1 MEAEYGE
8 VGEGVFEGET
18 EAESAVEVFGETL
31 GQVEADA
38 ESEAVEQ
45 VESERVSVFAP
56 VELESEALAETAAQ
70 PERERLVERVGEMEA
85 EYGEVGEGVFEGE
98 TEAESAV
105 EVFGETLGQVEA
117 DAESEAVEQVE
128 SERVSVFAPV
138 ELESEALAETAA
150 QPERERLGE
159 RVGEMEAEYGEVGE
173 GVFEGETEAESAVE
187 VFGETLGQVEA
198 DAESEAVEQVESER
212 VSVFAPVELES
223 EALAETAAQ
232 PERERLVERVGEMEA
247 EYGEVGEGVFEGETE
262 AESAVE
268 VFGETLGQVEADAE
282 SEAVEQV
289 ESERVSVFA
298 PVELESEALA
308 ETAAQ
313 PERERLVER
322 VGEMEAEYGEVGE
335 GVFEGETEAESA
347 VEVFGETL
355 GQVEADAE
363 SEAVEQVESERVSV
377 FAPVELESE
386 ALAETAAQPER
397 ERLVERVGEMEAEYG
412 EVGEGVF
419 EGETEAESAVE
430 VFGETLGQ
438 VEADAES
445 EAVEQ
450 VESERVSVFAPVE
463 LESEALAETAA
474 QPERERLVER
484 VGEMEAEYGEV
495 GEGVFEGET
504 EAESA
509 VEVFGE
515 TLGQVEADAESEAV
529 EQVESERVS
538 VFAPVELESEA
549 LAETAAQPER
559 ERLVERVGEMEAEY
573 GEVGEGVFEG
583 ETEAE
588 SAVEVFGETLGQVE
602 ADAESEAVE
611 QVESER
617 VSVFAPVELE
627 SEALAETA
635 AQPERERLVE
645 RVGEMEAEYGEVG
658 EGVFEGETE
667 AESAVEVFGETL
679 GQVEADAESEAV
691 EQVESE
697 RVSVFAPVELES
709 EALAETAAQPERE
722 RLVERVGEMEAEYG
736 EVGEGVFE
744 GETEAE
750 SAVEV
755 FGETLGQVEADAES
769 EAVEQVE
776 SERVSVFAPVEL
788 ESEALAETAA
798 QPERERLVERV
809 GEMEAEYGEVGE
821 GVFEGET
828 EAESAV
834 EVFGETLGQVEADA
848 ESEAVEQVES
858 ERVSVFA
865 PVELESEAL
874 AETAAQPERERLVER
889 VGEMEAEYG
898 EVGEGVFEGET
909 EAESAVEVFGETLGQ
924 VEADA
929 ESEAVEQVESE
940 RVSVFAPVELESEA
954 LAETAAQPER
964 ERLVERVGEMEA
976 EYGEVGEGVFEGE
989 TEAES
994 AVEVFGET
1002 LGQVEADAES
1012 EAVEQV
1018 ESERVSVFA
1027 PVELES
1033 EALAETAAQP
1043 ERERLVDP
1051 LPGSDLDISDVR
1063 CLEFSSV
1070 GSLSSSSFF
1079 VCDSLPFVSLSDPP
1093 SNFCLESSYVL
1104 SDVCYVTSVSD
1115 CQPSTTSFVVSSC
1128 SEPPSYSRAVTICHG
1143 ISSTPVDSFVLSN
1156 LSNDLSFS
1164 SPSSRFVH
1172 AGVSDFT
1179 RMPLDSVSL
1188 FDSNDSALVSEGL
1201 FLGLSQFVSRSTES
1215 FTEIPS
1221 FVVED
1226 SVISVD
1232 APDVC
1237 FTTYSGENFGE
1248 SSDCRQAGISS
1259 VHDISAESVPFFIP
1273 EASVLAVSGYEYKS
1287 LDELGSS
1294 HRLPSIVQDTA
1305 NVVDSH
1311 DIREVSEEGVIG
1323 KDSSISNDQ
1332 MVLQTS
1338 DSYHSA
1344 FRCDP
1349 EYGISNY
1356 SNSLITDGF
1365 AEIIIE
1371 EPNHDTEIL
1380 YSPKDQD
1387 ALSHQLESGVSLVTE
1402 APTKLDVLD
1411 KSSPSGKSDLTY
1423 LAAASGAS
1431 VAIEFTE
1438 EEEEED
1444 EFSMVCPGRMKT
1456 LEHGDSSQLVHSALD
1471 RSAKMLTRLQTYGFR
1486 GNLIGTNSLGNL
1498 NWHAS
1503 ETKLTTPC
1511 IEFFENDERTI
1522 SLAHQNIPTS
1532 NVQMN
1537 KVTELDREGFEDFDD
1552 DSLEEFNIPFEICNT
1567 YNTSREIITDE
1578 TECGS
1583 TSLFPIPE
1591 IVDKNQIFNY
1601 DHELKSDTD
1610 CQQEPFIKK
1619 EVSGRQHLHSELVI
1633 SFQSSSTKK
1642 ISFSPDHELQ
1652 TSSTAD
1658 ESSLSSHSTIV
1669 NVGITNQSPVVPQLI
1684 RGNLVDEK
1692 LLSQSLSSQGHDF
1705 GVDAPD
1711 SIQLLESKTT
1721 LASIESDLDIL
1732 DEEIKLKDDNAML
1745 LLGRSS
1751 VHLSIVPKRKQ
1762 SNFISNL
1769 LGSEPVVGTPALR
1782 SSTDVSDVPVSQP
1795 ICTTEGHIKTTQRY
1809 FHEPIEGHVSFPQIS
1824 EGSCDKQ
1831 LEFSNDRA
1839 KSSPSSIN
1847 LEKRIK
1853 TSDENVTS
1861 SSLSEF
1867 ERLEKELGTSSS
1879 TSPSSGHKGSGE
1891 DVSSHTSSLSEYLRH
1906 EKECESFDEI
1916 LALPFDSKIKL
1927 KFNDLMD
1934 INGKPK
1940 TDMLNSNNLTPLYGQ
1955 ISTIYEDVAE
1965 HHISSL
1971 SQSIESPTTSL
1982 HSAKD
1987 DDQISFT
1994 YSSQKDENK
2003 SQTGC
2008 SDSELLIICSKML
2021 SDPLQAEKSKGSLT
2035 SSSEIEP
2042 LLDRVDDPL
2051 TGVEETDSLI
2061 CSSIYDSL
2069 VPSGYENSIYDGT
2082 PNMNLG
2088 VNDNWRN
2095 RISRRIDSLD
2105 ESEHEQPSKVTD
2117 SLCSPSSSDISNRIG
2132 ENKLSPPGENDQGII
2147 EFNSAHIDILH
2158 QQYIGTIVEKQ
2169 SCTVFPNKSYFNK
2182 RDSSITYGKQ
2192 PQSTHSDEKQ
2202 DSSTSVSGVAQFE
2215 YLDKPVLG
2223 NCMTDSLDDS
2233 GSVIEQLSTKIS
2245 STECSATTKFVTT
2258 RIPSC
2263 SFSTAQIP
2271 LFATEAKA
2279 LKYSKVT
2286 KTLKSDVSSTVE
2298 KVIVPTTSG
2307 SIALPISSSSLQ
2319 STYQDCEKCDNILK
2333 IDLNPQSTVFDTSED
2348 DIFVK
2353 KPLNDL
2359 QQLNNLTTDDV
2370 SAVAVAP
2377 KTKET
2382 LKIDNIPSGE
2392 VSEAC
2397 KRIKCK
2403 EFKQSFIVETSS
2415 DLDYEMVSIT
2425 EREKSPIDFISEK
2438 MKKGNEQG

>member
-18 EAESAVEVFGETL
+18 EAESAVEVFGERLGQVEADAESEAVEQVESERVSVFTPVELESEALAETAAQPERERLVERVGEMEAEYGEVGEGVFEGETEAESAVEVFGERLGQVEADAESEAVEQVESERVSVFTPVELESEALAETAAQPERERLVERVGEMEAEYGEVGEGVFEGETEAESAVEVFGERLGQVEADAESEAVEQVESERVSVFTPVELESEALAETAAQPERERLVERVGEMEAEYGEVGEGVFEGETEAESAVEVFGERLGQVEADAESEAVEQVESERVSVFTPVELESEALAETAAQPERERLVERVGEMEAEYGDVGEGVFEGETEAESAVEVFGERLGQVEADAESEAVEQVESERVSVFTPVELESEALAETAAQPERERLVERVGEMEAEYGEVGEGVFEGETEAESAVEVFGERL

-105 EVFGETLGQVEA
+105 EVFGERLGQVEA

-128 SERVSVFAPV
+128 SERVSVF
-138 ELESEALAETAA
+138 T
-150 QPERERLGE
+150 
-159 RVGEMEAEYGEVGE
+159 
-173 GVFEGETEAESAVE
+173 
-187 VFGETLGQVEA
+187 
-198 DAESEAVEQVESER
+198 
-212 VSVFAPVELES
+212 PVELES

-268 VFGETLGQVEADAE
+268 VFGERLGQVEADAE

-289 ESERVSVFA
+289 ESERVSVFT

-347 VEVFGETL
+347 VEVFGERL

-377 FAPVELESE
+377 FTPVELESE
-386 ALAETAAQPER
+386 ALAETAAQPEF
-397 ERLVERVGEMEAEYG
+397 ERLFERVCELKRDH
-412 EVGEGVF
+412 F
-419 EGETEAESAVE
+419 TSPH
-430 VFGETLGQ
+430 
-438 VEADAES
+438 
-445 EAVEQ
+445 
-450 VESERVSVFAPVE
+450 SV
-463 LESEALAETAA
+463 
-474 QPERERLVER
+474 
-484 VGEMEAEYGEV
+484 
-495 GEGVFEGET
+495 
-504 EAESA
+504 
-509 VEVFGE
+509 
-515 TLGQVEADAESEAV
+515 
-529 EQVESERVS
+529 
-538 VFAPVELESEA
+538 
-549 LAETAAQPER
+549 
-559 ERLVERVGEMEAEY
+559 
-573 GEVGEGVFEG
+573 
-583 ETEAE
+583 
-588 SAVEVFGETLGQVE
+588 
-602 ADAESEAVE
+602 
-611 QVESER
+611 
-617 VSVFAPVELE
+617 
-627 SEALAETA
+627 
-635 AQPERERLVE
+635 
-645 RVGEMEAEYGEVG
+645 
-658 EGVFEGETE
+658 
-667 AESAVEVFGETL
+667 
-679 GQVEADAESEAV
+679 
-691 EQVESE
+691 
-697 RVSVFAPVELES
+697 
-709 EALAETAAQPERE
+709 
-722 RLVERVGEMEAEYG
+722 
-736 EVGEGVFE
+736 
-744 GETEAE
+744 
-750 SAVEV
+750 
-755 FGETLGQVEADAES
+755 
-769 EAVEQVE
+769 
-776 SERVSVFAPVEL
+776 
-788 ESEALAETAA
+788 
-798 QPERERLVERV
+798 
-809 GEMEAEYGEVGE
+809 
-821 GVFEGET
+821 
-828 EAESAV
+828 
-834 EVFGETLGQVEADA
+834 
-848 ESEAVEQVES
+848 
-858 ERVSVFA
+858 
-865 PVELESEAL
+865 
-874 AETAAQPERERLVER
+874 
-889 VGEMEAEYG
+889 
-898 EVGEGVFEGET
+898 
-909 EAESAVEVFGETLGQ
+909 
-924 VEADA
+924 
-929 ESEAVEQVESE
+929 
-940 RVSVFAPVELESEA
+940 
-954 LAETAAQPER
+954 
-964 ERLVERVGEMEA
+964 
-976 EYGEVGEGVFEGE
+976 
-989 TEAES
+989 
-994 AVEVFGET
+994 
-1002 LGQVEADAES
+1002 
-1012 EAVEQV
+1012 
-1018 ESERVSVFA
+1018 
-1027 PVELES
+1027 
-1033 EALAETAAQP
+1033 
-1043 ERERLVDP
+1043 
-1051 LPGSDLDISDVR
+1051 DI
-1063 CLEFSSV
+1063 
-1070 GSLSSSSFF
+1070 LSSYSPSAARFGDGDSFPVSSF
-1079 VCDSLPFVSLSDPP
+1079 SDTSSSRYSDYTYNLADLYCVPTFSDRQPAIFP
-1093 SNFCLESSYVL
+1093 SVII
-1104 SDVCYVTSVSD
+1104 
-1115 CQPSTTSFVVSSC
+1115 SC
-1128 SEPPSYSRAVTICHG
+1128 SEPLSSSHAITIGHDV
-1143 ISSTPVDSFVLSN
+1143 SSTPVASFVLSN
-1156 LSNDLSFS
+1156 VSNDLSFS
-1164 SPSSRFVH
+1164 SSSSRFVH

-1188 FDSNDSALVSEGL
+1188 FDSDDSAFVAEGL
-1201 FLGLSQFVSRSTES
+1201 YLGLSQFVSRSSES

-1221 FVVED
+1221 FVIED

-1232 APDVC
+1232 AHDVC
-1237 FTTYSGENFGE
+1237 FTTYSGESLGE
-1248 SSDCRQAGISS
+1248 LSDCRQAGISS

-1287 LDELGSS
+1287 LNELGSS
-1294 HRLPSIVQDTA
+1294 NRLPSIVQDTA

-1311 DIREVSEEGVIG
+1311 DIREVSEESVIG
-1323 KDSSISNDQ
+1323 KDSSITNGQ
-1332 MVLQTS
+1332 IVLQTS
-1338 DSYHSA
+1338 GSYHSA

-1349 EYGISNY
+1349 EYGISDY
-1356 SNSLITDGF
+1356 SNSLITDSF
-1365 AEIIIE
+1365 AEMIMK

-1387 ALSHQLESGVSLVTE
+1387 ALCYQLQSGVSLVTE
-1402 APTKLDVLD
+1402 TPTKSDVLD
-1411 KSSPSGKSDLTY
+1411 KSPPSGKSDLTY

-1431 VAIEFTE
+1431 VAMEFTE

-1444 EFSMVCPGRMKT
+1444 EFSMACPGRMKT

-1486 GNLIGTNSLGNL
+1486 GNLMGTNSLVNL

-1511 IEFFENDERTI
+1511 IEFFENDENTN

-1532 NVQMN
+1532 NAHMN
-1537 KVTELDREGFEDFDD
+1537 KVTELDREEYEDFDG
-1552 DSLEEFNIPFEICNT
+1552 DSLEELNIPFEICNT

-1578 TECGS
+1578 TECGN
-1583 TSLFPIPE
+1583 TSLFPFPE
-1591 IVDKNQIFNY
+1591 TVATNQVFNY
-1601 DHELKSDTD
+1601 DNKLKSDTD
-1610 CQQEPFIKK
+1610 CQQDSFIEK
-1619 EVSGRQHLHSELVI
+1619 EVSRRQHLDSELVI
-1633 SFQSSSTKK
+1633 SSQSSSTKK

-1669 NVGITNQSPVVPQLI
+1669 NVGVMNQSPVVPQLI
-1684 RGNLVDEK
+1684 RGNLIDEK
-1692 LLSQSLSSQGHDF
+1692 LLSQSLSSQEHDF

-1732 DEEIKLKDDNAML
+1732 GEEIKLKDDNAIL
-1745 LLGRSS
+1745 PLGQNS
-1751 VHLSIVPKRKQ
+1751 VHLSSVAKRKQ

-1769 LGSEPVVGTPALR
+1769 LGTEPVVGSTALR
-1782 SSTDVSDVPVSQP
+1782 TSTDVSNVPVSQP

-1809 FHEPIEGHVSFPQIS
+1809 FHEPIGGHVSFPQIS

-1831 LEFSNDRA
+1831 LKFSNDRA

-1847 LEKRIK
+1847 VEKRIE

-1867 ERLEKELGTSSS
+1867 ERLEKELGTSNS

-1916 LALPFDSKIKL
+1916 LALPFDSKLKL
-1927 KFNDLMD
+1927 KFNDLID

-1940 TDMLNSNNLTPLYGQ
+1940 TVVTDMLTSNNLTPLYGQ

-2021 SDPLQAEKSKGSLT
+2021 SDPLQAEKSKESLT

-2082 PNMNLG
+2082 PNMNFG

-2095 RISRRIDSLD
+2095 RISRRTDSLD

-2117 SLCSPSSSDISNRIG
+2117 SLCSPSSSDISNRKG
-2132 ENKLSPPGENDQGII
+2132 ENKLSPPEENDQGII

-2169 SCTVFPNKSYFNK
+2169 SCAVFQNKSCLNE
-2182 RDSSITYGKQ
+2182 RESSITYGKQ

-2202 DSSTSVSGVAQFE
+2202 DSSTSVSGVAQYE
-2215 YLDKPVLG
+2215 YLDKPILG

-2233 GSVIEQLSTKIS
+2233 GSVIEQPGTKIS
-2245 STECSATTKFVTT
+2245 SIECSATTEFVTT
-2258 RIPSC
+2258 GIPSC
-2263 SFSTAQIP
+2263 SFSTAPIP
-2271 LFATEAKA
+2271 LLATESKA
-2279 LKYSKVT
+2279 LKYSKVI

-2298 KVIVPTTSG
+2298 KVTVPTTSG
-2307 SIALPISSSSLQ
+2307 AIALPICSSSLQ
-2319 STYQDCEKCDNILK
+2319 STYQDGERYDLILK

-2348 DIFVK
+2348 EIFVEE
-2353 KPLNDL
+2353 PSNDL
-2359 QQLNNLTTDDV
+2359 QQLNSVTTDDV
-2370 SAVAVAP
+2370 SAVAVDS

-2382 LKIDNIPSGE
+2382 LKMDNVPSGE

-2397 KRIKCK
+2397 KQIKCK
-2403 EFKQSFIVETSS
+2403 EFKESFIVETSS
-2415 DLDYEMVSIT
+2415 DSDYEMVSIT
-2425 EREKSPIDFISEK
+2425 EREKSPIAFMSEK
-2438 MKKGNEQG
+2438 MKKGNEQE

>member
-18 EAESAVEVFGETL
+18 EAESAVEVFGERLGQVEADAESEAVEQVESERVSVFAPVELESEALAETAAQPERERLVERVGEMEAEYGEVGEGVFEGETEAESAVEVFVELESEALAETAAQPERERLVERVGEMEAEYGEVGEGVFEGETEAESAVEVFGERLGQVEADAESEAVEQRIELESEALAETAAQPERERLVERVGEMEAEYGEVGEGVFEGETEAESAVEVFGERL

-105 EVFGETLGQVEA
+105 EVFGE
-117 DAESEAVEQVE
+117 
-128 SERVSVFAPV
+128 R
-138 ELESEALAETAA
+138 
-150 QPERERLGE
+150 
-159 RVGEMEAEYGEVGE
+159 
-173 GVFEGETEAESAVE
+173 
-187 VFGETLGQVEA
+187 LGQVEA

-268 VFGETLGQVEADAE
+268 VFGERLGQVEADAE

-347 VEVFGETL
+347 VEVFGERL

-430 VFGETLGQ
+430 VFGERLGQ

-474 QPERERLVER
+474 HSERERLFEH
-484 VGEMEAEYGEV
+484 VGE
-495 GEGVFEGET
+495 
-504 EAESA
+504 
-509 VEVFGE
+509 
-515 TLGQVEADAESEAV
+515 L
-529 EQVESERVS
+529 ERDLFNNFHS
-538 VFAPVELESEA
+538 V
-549 LAETAAQPER
+549 
-559 ERLVERVGEMEAEY
+559 
-573 GEVGEGVFEG
+573 
-583 ETEAE
+583 
-588 SAVEVFGETLGQVE
+588 
-602 ADAESEAVE
+602 
-611 QVESER
+611 
-617 VSVFAPVELE
+617 
-627 SEALAETA
+627 
-635 AQPERERLVE
+635 
-645 RVGEMEAEYGEVG
+645 
-658 EGVFEGETE
+658 
-667 AESAVEVFGETL
+667 
-679 GQVEADAESEAV
+679 
-691 EQVESE
+691 
-697 RVSVFAPVELES
+697 
-709 EALAETAAQPERE
+709 
-722 RLVERVGEMEAEYG
+722 
-736 EVGEGVFE
+736 
-744 GETEAE
+744 
-750 SAVEV
+750 
-755 FGETLGQVEADAES
+755 
-769 EAVEQVE
+769 
-776 SERVSVFAPVEL
+776 
-788 ESEALAETAA
+788 
-798 QPERERLVERV
+798 
-809 GEMEAEYGEVGE
+809 
-821 GVFEGET
+821 
-828 EAESAV
+828 
-834 EVFGETLGQVEADA
+834 
-848 ESEAVEQVES
+848 
-858 ERVSVFA
+858 
-865 PVELESEAL
+865 
-874 AETAAQPERERLVER
+874 
-889 VGEMEAEYG
+889 
-898 EVGEGVFEGET
+898 
-909 EAESAVEVFGETLGQ
+909 
-924 VEADA
+924 
-929 ESEAVEQVESE
+929 
-940 RVSVFAPVELESEA
+940 
-954 LAETAAQPER
+954 
-964 ERLVERVGEMEA
+964 
-976 EYGEVGEGVFEGE
+976 
-989 TEAES
+989 
-994 AVEVFGET
+994 
-1002 LGQVEADAES
+1002 
-1012 EAVEQV
+1012 
-1018 ESERVSVFA
+1018 
-1027 PVELES
+1027 
-1033 EALAETAAQP
+1033 
-1043 ERERLVDP
+1043 
-1051 LPGSDLDISDVR
+1051 DI
-1063 CLEFSSV
+1063 
-1070 GSLSSSSFF
+1070 LSSNSP
-1079 VCDSLPFVSLSDPP
+1079 CDSRFRESDSFPVTSFSDTSSSRYPDYTYNFTDLHCVPTLSDRQPP
-1093 SNFCLESSYVL
+1093 IF
-1104 SDVCYVTSVSD
+1104 
-1115 CQPSTTSFVVSSC
+1115 PSVVSSC
-1128 SEPPSYSRAVTICHG
+1128 SEPLSSSHAITICHDV
-1143 ISSTPVDSFVLSN
+1143 SSTPVASFVLSN
-1156 LSNDLSFS
+1156 VSNDLSFS
-1164 SPSSRFVH
+1164 SSSSRFVH

-1188 FDSNDSALVSEGL
+1188 FDSDDSAFVAEGL
-1201 FLGLSQFVSRSTES
+1201 YLGLSQFVSRSSES

-1221 FVVED
+1221 FVIED

-1237 FTTYSGENFGE
+1237 FTTYSGESLGE
-1248 SSDCRQAGISS
+1248 LSDCRQAGISS

-1287 LDELGSS
+1287 LNELGSS
-1294 HRLPSIVQDTA
+1294 NRLPSIVQDTA

-1323 KDSSISNDQ
+1323 KDSSITNGQ
-1332 MVLQTS
+1332 IVLQTS
-1338 DSYHSA
+1338 GSYHPA

-1349 EYGISNY
+1349 EYGISDY
-1356 SNSLITDGF
+1356 SNSLITDSF
-1365 AEIIIE
+1365 AEMIMK

-1387 ALSHQLESGVSLVTE
+1387 ALCYQLQSGVSLVTE
-1402 APTKLDVLD
+1402 TPTKSDVLD
-1411 KSSPSGKSDLTY
+1411 KSPPSGKSDLTY

-1431 VAIEFTE
+1431 VAMEFTE

-1444 EFSMVCPGRMKT
+1444 EFSMACPGRMKT

-1486 GNLIGTNSLGNL
+1486 GNLMGTNSLVNL

-1511 IEFFENDERTI
+1511 IEFLENDENTN

-1532 NVQMN
+1532 NVHMN
-1537 KVTELDREGFEDFDD
+1537 KVTELDREEYEDFDG
-1552 DSLEEFNIPFEICNT
+1552 DSLEELNIPFEICNT

-1578 TECGS
+1578 TECGN
-1583 TSLFPIPE
+1583 TSLFPFPE
-1591 IVDKNQIFNY
+1591 TVATNQVFNY
-1601 DHELKSDTD
+1601 DNKLKSDTD
-1610 CQQEPFIKK
+1610 CQQDSFIEK
-1619 EVSGRQHLHSELVI
+1619 EVSRRQHLDSELVI
-1633 SFQSSSTKK
+1633 SSQSSSTKK

-1669 NVGITNQSPVVPQLI
+1669 NVGVMNQSPVVPQLI
-1684 RGNLVDEK
+1684 RGNLIDEK
-1692 LLSQSLSSQGHDF
+1692 LLSQSLSSQEHDF

-1732 DEEIKLKDDNAML
+1732 GEEIKLKDDNAIL
-1745 LLGRSS
+1745 PLGQNS
-1751 VHLSIVPKRKQ
+1751 VHLSSVAKRKQ

-1769 LGSEPVVGTPALR
+1769 LGTEPVVGSTALR
-1782 SSTDVSDVPVSQP
+1782 TSTDV
-1795 ICTTEGHIKTTQRY
+1795 K
-1809 FHEPIEGHVSFPQIS
+1809 
-1824 EGSCDKQ
+1824 GSCDKQ
-1831 LEFSNDRA
+1831 LKFSNDRA

-1847 LEKRIK
+1847 VEKRIE

-1867 ERLEKELGTSSS
+1867 ERLEKELGTSNS

-1916 LALPFDSKIKL
+1916 LALPFDSKLKL
-1927 KFNDLMD
+1927 KFNDLID

-1940 TDMLNSNNLTPLYGQ
+1940 TVVTDMLTSNNLTPLYGQ

-1971 SQSIESPTTSL
+1971 SQSVESPTTSL

-2021 SDPLQAEKSKGSLT
+2021 SDPLQAEKSKESLT

-2082 PNMNLG
+2082 PNMNFG

-2117 SLCSPSSSDISNRIG
+2117 SLCSPSSSDISNRKG
-2132 ENKLSPPGENDQGII
+2132 ENKLSPPEENDQGII

-2169 SCTVFPNKSYFNK
+2169 SCTVFPNKSCLNE
-2182 RDSSITYGKQ
+2182 RESSITYGKQ
-2192 PQSTHSDEKQ
+2192 PQSTHS
-2202 DSSTSVSGVAQFE
+2202 
-2215 YLDKPVLG
+2215 
-2223 NCMTDSLDDS
+2223 
-2233 GSVIEQLSTKIS
+2233 
-2245 STECSATTKFVTT
+2245 
-2258 RIPSC
+2258 
-2263 SFSTAQIP
+2263 
-2271 LFATEAKA
+2271 
-2279 LKYSKVT
+2279 
-2286 KTLKSDVSSTVE
+2286 
-2298 KVIVPTTSG
+2298 
-2307 SIALPISSSSLQ
+2307 
-2319 STYQDCEKCDNILK
+2319 
-2333 IDLNPQSTVFDTSED
+2333 
-2348 DIFVK
+2348 
-2353 KPLNDL
+2353 
-2359 QQLNNLTTDDV
+2359 
-2370 SAVAVAP
+2370 
-2377 KTKET
+2377 
-2382 LKIDNIPSGE
+2382 
-2392 VSEAC
+2392 
-2397 KRIKCK
+2397 
-2403 EFKQSFIVETSS
+2403 
-2415 DLDYEMVSIT
+2415 
-2425 EREKSPIDFISEK
+2425 
-2438 MKKGNEQG
+2438 